1 MIEEKAFDYE
11 NYIQE
16 QLRRIDDLDERRF
29 AKELLL
35 ESLGKM
41 IAWSDLKYD
50 ALEQRIQKELD
61 IPWKDFH
68 VCMTVIDRKD
78 YDPINNFWF
87 PVCEED
93 VKKKQVLSCETIY
106 LAADEKECKAF
117 LEMGTLQGIS
127 ENTGESIRFKIK
139 SSDKYLESMNK
150 LYRLFTGN
158 HVPWQTVHMGHVER
172 FFDLVPLTEEGQT
185 IGADWI
191 IQDEKWSDLIKRD
204 RILLWNIRQLAVH
217 AREYRVPCIDEVF
230 YEHVFY
236 LPKEQETEAGYLV
249 DAAEA
254 ILSIRYEKNKIV
266 LKTTAETLEDITI
279 YQLCQGAPEQSAG
292 YRYPILSNRKK
303 DNLSARYSQ
312 QTGNFIQ
319 TPLELS
325 RKVEEMADG
334 YQMQVLGYEILDG
347 AEAEYL
353 AGDMNSFTG
362 VRVFTGDTRKI
373 LLLRIKANEQYREDY
388 LYASQIRYIL
398 SQLQLEFLEYR
409 CMGVLE
415 ADMEK

>member
-1 MIEEKAFDYE
+1 MIEEKDFDYE

-93 VKKKQVLSCETIY
+93 VKKKQALSCETIY
-106 LAADEKECKAF
+106 LAADEKDCKAF
-117 LEMGTLQGIS
+117 LEMGTLQGID
-127 ENTGESIRFKIK
+127 EKTGESIRFKIK
-139 SSDKYLESMNK
+139 PSDKYLESMNK

-172 FFDLVPLTEEGQT
+172 FFDLVPQTEEGQT
-185 IGADWI
+185 IEADWI
-191 IQDEKWSDLIKRD
+191 IQDEKWSDFIKRD

-230 YEHVFY
+230 Y
-236 LPKEQETEAGYLV
+236 
-249 DAAEA
+249 
-254 ILSIRYEKNKIV
+254 
-266 LKTTAETLEDITI
+266 
-279 YQLCQGAPEQSAG
+279 
-292 YRYPILSNRKK
+292 
-303 DNLSARYSQ
+303 
-312 QTGNFIQ
+312 
-319 TPLELS
+319 
-325 RKVEEMADG
+325 
-334 YQMQVLGYEILDG
+334 
-347 AEAEYL
+347 
-353 AGDMNSFTG
+353 
-362 VRVFTGDTRKI
+362 
-373 LLLRIKANEQYREDY
+373 
-388 LYASQIRYIL
+388 
-398 SQLQLEFLEYR
+398 
-409 CMGVLE
+409 
-415 ADMEK
+415 